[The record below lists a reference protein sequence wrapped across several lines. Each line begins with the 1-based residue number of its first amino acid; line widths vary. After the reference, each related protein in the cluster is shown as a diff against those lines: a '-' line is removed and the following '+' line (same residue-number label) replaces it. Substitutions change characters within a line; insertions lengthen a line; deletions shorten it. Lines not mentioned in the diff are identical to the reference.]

1 MTITLNGTET
11 EVAPATTVADLLTAR
26 ALPTEG
32 VAVAV
37 NAAVVRAADW
47 AGTPLAEGDRVEVV
61 LARQGG

>member
-11 EVAPATTVADLLTAR
+11 EVALATTVADLLTAR

-37 NAAVVRAADW
+37 NAVVVRAADW